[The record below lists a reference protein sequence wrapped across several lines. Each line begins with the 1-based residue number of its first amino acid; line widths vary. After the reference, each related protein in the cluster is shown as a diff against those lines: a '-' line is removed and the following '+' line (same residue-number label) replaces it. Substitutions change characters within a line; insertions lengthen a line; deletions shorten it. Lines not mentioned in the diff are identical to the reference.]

1 MNTDI
6 WRVPLFTTLGCLLPI
21 LALSIIVAF
30 RGKSI
35 RGGLN
40 LFLLVAIP
48 VIGIVIL
55 LVWYNGFIPKKTQ
68 IVVGWFMFISSY
80 CVMFLLQ
87 ILYRNYSIIAGK
99 LVSPG
104 KSQRA
109 NNLEKISQFLI
120 LYCLMTMLSDLL
132 YVGNANE
139 SMRRNGI
146 IWLIAIVLVLWVYYS
161 FEFHQKV
168 FVYRGKV
175 ILFSDVEHAE
185 WGNLMDKTELRLR
198 LKNTDKMVTI
208 KTPWEML
215 TPIDDYIKTNFP
227 HP

>member
-161 FEFHQKV
+161 FEFHQKG